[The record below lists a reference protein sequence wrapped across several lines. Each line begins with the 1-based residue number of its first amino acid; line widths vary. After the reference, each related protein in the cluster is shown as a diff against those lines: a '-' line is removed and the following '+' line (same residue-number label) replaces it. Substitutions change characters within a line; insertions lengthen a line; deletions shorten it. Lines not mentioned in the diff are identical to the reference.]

1 MSGDLI
7 KHDYD
12 PGSLHKGVEALTIQN
27 KIDTVSAMFANVSQL
42 IETRF
47 PNAPLLMSM
56 GNNDGVIHY
65 YPPGA
70 DIDTSR
76 WDEVPNRKS
85 IYLENSY
92 KGFFTNIEAN

>member
-1 MSGDLI
+1 
-7 KHDYD
+7 
-12 PGSLHKGVEALTIQN
+12 
-27 KIDTVSAMFANVSQL
+27 
-42 IETRF
+42 
-47 PNAPLLMSM
+47 MSM

-65 YPPGA
+65 LPPGA

-92 KGFFTNIEAN
+92 KAFFTNIEAN